1 MDRYVGD
8 PHHQRRR
15 ARDPATTYREAMERG
30 VLQPFPS
37 SPSEWHLDAEQAN
50 ARVYLQSPV
59 PFAQVPWSA
68 LWSADQYAAFDLPFP
83 MMPADDPLE
92 GYQYHQWMR
101 PSNDRFGVMARWPTE
116 GIEGVGTWMNP
127 SEAVGGAHAQ
137 NNAQAVPPIASP
149 SATSSAATEDQ
160 RWTVHDVPIG
170 DRTCGWNECGYR
182 PMSKSDFEEHMKV
195 HLEVAFSRTR
205 LPGRAGA
212 VTCYWKGCETQSTFG
227 RMFCLKRHVEKH
239 LNLQLYKCSSCS
251 RTFHRKDKIKEHVNG
266 SARGRHTGN
275 RT

>member
-116 GIEGVGTWMNP
+116 GIEG
-127 SEAVGGAHAQ
+127 AVGGAHAQ

-149 SATSSAATEDQ
+149 SATSSAATVAVLEILTQ
-160 RWTVHDVPIG
+160 IQGGPTL
-170 DRTCGWNECGYR
+170 DRSRRSHRR
-182 PMSKSDFEEHMKV
+182 PDV